1 MRIQYIS
8 SACTLIEAEGIR
20 ILCDPWLTEG
30 IYYGSWYHYPL
41 PALTAKDFQDVDYI
55 YISHIHPDHC
65 DVESLKQFPSTIPV
79 MIHDYQEKFLFNLL
93 KRVGFQRIIE
103 VLHRE
108 PYYFSDTFK
117 VEILAADNC
126 DPTKCGRWFGCHLQ
140 EAPTKSTQIDSMAV
154 FSGNGQVVVNTND
167 CPFELAKEVCQY
179 VTAKYS
185 PIDFLL
191 VGYSGAGPYPQCMLN
206 YTDEEKLVRAAAKKQ
221 SFLTQAI
228 HYIET
233 LQPKYFLPF
242 AGQYTL
248 GGHLSKLNPFRGVP
262 ELEELP
268 QIFTNLLKESQSNSQ
283 LVLLNS
289 GEWFDLTT
297 QKATARFDPPNPQK
311 RKQFV
316 EQELV
321 NKQLSYEKDA
331 AFPPFEELAKK
342 MENAYQHLLIKQK
355 QFGFFSPTSACID
368 IGQQKL
374 FQIPYDKSGF
384 KVIDRSEMKE
394 PFVHIKLD
402 PRLLNMI
409 LDRKAHWN
417 NAEIGSHLGFDR
429 RPDIYERGI
438 YNFLSYLHCTYTERD
453 SKLGF

>member
-8 SACTLIEAEGIR
+8 SACTLIEHDSIR

-41 PALTAKDFQDVDYI
+41 PALTAKDFQDIDYI

-65 DVESLKQFPSTIPV
+65 DVESLKQFPNTTPIL
-79 MIHDYQEKFLFNLL
+79 IHDYQEKFLLNLL

-103 VLHRE
+103 VLHHE
-108 PYYFSDTFK
+108 PYFFSDQFQ

-140 EAPTKSTQIDSMAV
+140 EAPTKSTQIDSLAV
-154 FSGNGQVVVNTND
+154 FSGDGQVAVNTND
-167 CPFELAKEVCQY
+167 CPFDLAKDVCNY
-179 VTAKYS
+179 ILSKYS
-185 PIDFLL
+185 KIDFLM

-206 YTDEEKLVRAAAKKQ
+206 YTDSEKLVRASAKKQ
-221 SFLTQAI
+221 SFLFQAI
-228 HYIET
+228 SYIQA

-248 GGHLSKLNPFRGVP
+248 GGRFSELNAFRGVP

-268 QIFTNLLKESQSNSQ
+268 QIFSELLAKASSKSQ

-289 GEWFDLTT
+289 GEWFDIPT
-297 QKATARFDPPNPQK
+297 QKASAAFDPPDPQK
-311 RKQFV
+311 RKHFIEENLKNKKMIY
-316 EQELV
+316 EQISELP
-321 NKQLSYEKDA
+321 S
-331 AFPPFEELAKK
+331 FEDLTKK
-342 MENAYQHLLIKQK
+342 MENAYQHLVYKQK
-355 QFGFFSPTSACID
+355 EFGFFSSTSVYVD
-368 IGQQKL
+368 IGQPIL

-384 KVIDRSEMKE
+384 QTTKREEMKE
-394 PFVHIKLD
+394 PFVQIKLD
-402 PRLLNMI
+402 PRLLGLI

-417 NAEIGSHLGFDR
+417 NAEIGSHLRFER
-429 RPDIYERGI
+429 RPDIYERGL
-438 YNFLSYLHCTYTERD
+438 YNFLSYLHC
-453 SKLGF
+453 SNL